1 MKKIQIE
8 LIPGGNFTP
17 SALMKRYADK
27 TPGVAFTRGYYGNA
41 QLVIEERIYQYHHW
55 GITAENDAET
65 VTLFLEEVI
74 HHGS

>member
-27 TPGVAFTRGYYGNA
+27 TPGVAFTRGYFGNA
-41 QLVIEERIYQYHHW
+41 QIVIEERIYQYNHW
-55 GITAENDAET
+55 SITAENDVET
-65 VTLFLEEVI
+65 VTLHLEEVK
-74 HHGS
+74 HNG

>member
-27 TPGVAFTRGYYGNA
+27 TPGVVFTRGYFGNA

-55 GITAENDAET
+55 SITAENDVET
-65 VTLFLEEVI
+65 VTLHLEEVK
-74 HHGS
+74 HND